1 MYTVRSVSA
10 AACLLFIP
18 EAPTVSIKIQTE
30 AILRGSVVANNC
42 ESSQVHL
49 HRAAFI
55 LTLPCLLVLTHQ
67 CEVRN
72 LIKLRS
78 GSGVDRVM

>member
-1 MYTVRSVSA
+1 MYTVRSDSA
-10 AACLLFIP
+10 AACLIFNP
-18 EAPTVSIKIQTE
+18 KNSTVCVNRVRSSR
-30 AILRGSVVANNC
+30 LSCVNNC
-42 ESSQVHL
+42 ESSQVYVSSS
-49 HRAAFI
+49 
-55 LTLPCLLVLTHQ
+55 CLLVLTHQ